1 MRDGSV
7 KMFYLTGNLGQMRV
21 GPGVCGR
28 QVQPAFGACEA
39 GKALVGLLPPAPQ
52 WARHIADD

>member
-1 MRDGSV
+1 M
-7 KMFYLTGNLGQMRV
+7 KMFYLTGNLRQMCV